1 MITKASV
8 AKELVKFY
16 REYKDHMDIEIYYDY
31 EEKKL
36 VSVIDNDES
45 YLRSGAECECIVTYE
60 QNWTNNCQLELKEFL
75 DAEEI
80 PQYLEWMKKKYNLD
94 KYESEFIGNMDDVE
108 DFLDE
113 KFIEEKFYERLE
125 AFFEYYLEDN
135 EIYKEGVK

>member
-1 MITKASV
+1 MITKEDV
-8 AKELVKFY
+8 AKMLVEFY
-16 REYKDHMDIEIYYDY
+16 KEYKDHMDIEIYYDY

-36 VSVIDNDES
+36 VAVVGRDES

-75 DAEEI
+75 DNEEI
-80 PQYLEWMKKKYNLD
+80 PQYLEFMKKKYTLD
-94 KYESEFIGNMDDVE
+94 EYETEFVGNIDDVE

-125 AFFEYYLEDN
+125 EYFEYYLEDN
-135 EIYKEGVK
+135 EIYDED

>member
-8 AKELVKFY
+8 AKKLVEFY
-16 REYKDHMDIEIYYDY
+16 REYKDHMSISIYYDF
-31 EEKKL
+31 EGKKL
-36 VSVIDNDES
+36 VSVVDNDER

-60 QNWTNNCQLELKEFL
+60 QNWTNNCQLELIEFL
-75 DAEEI
+75 DPEEI
-80 PQYLEWMKKKYNLD
+80 PEYIEFMKKKYNLD

-125 AFFEYYLEDN
+125 NYFEYYLEDN